1 MGKKNK
7 RKDNKKHLR
16 PPLTFLDKSIY
27 LSCIILSFFVCLVL
41 VFCFD
46 NIRNAIA
53 FDVPYVIAYTEHA
66 SYLFT
71 VPFILFLETSSLVLF
86 IAGWESKKPIFGSK
100 KYKYG
105 EYPFREDC
113 FPLFSSQK
121 RNQHKTPSRKKFV
134 RQMTILWCSFLIIFS
149 CFIPFG
155 LFGRNVIYQD
165 HHIETVNCINK
176 LSNTYTVN
184 DFSELTIRSRYVS
197 GYRVADYWEYEITI
211 GMKDGKSFSFSNGD
225 FDWRI
230 PDTKDV
236 CLDKMLEIKGLFD
249 SDNITIKGADD
260 IDEVSDYFE
269 FNEQQRKKLQ
279 LLFS

>member
-1 MGKKNK
+1 M
-7 RKDNKKHLR
+7 HSCFLLR
-16 PPLTFLDKSIY
+16 GG
-27 LSCIILSFFVCLVL
+27 
-41 VFCFD
+41 
-46 NIRNAIA
+46 NQ
-53 FDVPYVIAYTEHA
+53 
-66 SYLFT
+66 
-71 VPFILFLETSSLVLF
+71 
-86 IAGWESKKPIFGSK
+86 KKPIFGSK

-149 CFIPFG
+149 CFILFG

-165 HHIETVNCINK
+165 YHIETVNCINK

-197 GYRVADYWEYEITI
+197 GYRVADHWEYEITI

-225 FDWRI
+225 FDRRV